1 MNNPKPK
8 VSARFNQASG
18 VKNASA
24 WRQPTT
30 AEAAVFFET
39 MAAKSKKI
47 PQLPDE
53 AFRRESFYQDHD

>member
-8 VSARFNQASG
+8 VSAQFNQASG
-18 VKNASA
+18 VKNTSV
-24 WRQPTT
+24 WRQATT
-30 AEAAVFFET
+30 AELAAFFKT
-39 MAAKSKKI
+39 MAAKSEKI